1 MQIERI
7 SEHIYWFQSEVYA
20 QVTAGVI
27 MGNQWAVV
35 IDTLAIPE
43 ETLEL
48 RRFVEEEL
56 NIPVRYIINT
66 HHHADHSW
74 GNCFFPGAYVIAHD
88 TCRKEMAEQ
97 GSEALKAAAEHDQ
110 QFKQTKLVLP
120 HFTFSSGS
128 INLEVGKKTLQLIHT
143 PGHSL
148 DSISVLALEDRIL
161 FAGDAI
167 LPIPFIADGDIKLMR
182 DSLRLINDLSLENI
196 VQGHGDVILRGEVQ
210 ESVDENLDY
219 LDKIETKVREI
230 IRDNK
235 PITALQKITIES
247 CGKSRIAL
255 NGIAEELHHSNLRT
269 LYKIFKE

>member
-7 SEHIYWFQSEVYA
+7 SEHVYWFQSEVYA

-27 MGNQWAVV
+27 VGSQWAVV

-74 GNCFFPGAYVIAHD
+74 GNCFFPGSYVIAHD
-88 TCRKEMAEQ
+88 ICRIEMAKH
-97 GSEALKAAAEHDQ
+97 GSEALKIAAEHDQ

-120 HFTFSSGS
+120 QFTFSSGNV
-128 INLEVGKKTLQLIHT
+128 NLEVGKKTLQIFHT

-161 FAGDAI
+161 FAGDAV
-167 LPIPFIADGDIKLMR
+167 LPIPFIADGDITRMR
-182 DSLRLINDLSLENI
+182 ESLHLIRDLSLENI
-196 VQGHGDVILRGEVQ
+196 IQGHGDVILRGEVQ
-210 ESVDENLDY
+210 DSVDENLAY
-219 LDKIETKVREI
+219 LNKIETAVIGILDAK
-230 IRDNK
+230 K
-235 PITALQKITIES
+235 PLAALSKITIES
-247 CGKSRIAL
+247 CGKSRISL
-255 NGIAEELHHSNLRT
+255 NGIAEELHQSNLRT
-269 LYKIFKE
+269 LYNQFKN

>member
-7 SEHIYWFQSEVYA
+7 SEHVYWFQSEVYA

-27 MGNQWAVV
+27 VGNQWAVV

-48 RRFVEEEL
+48 RRFIEEEL

-74 GNCFFPGAYVIAHD
+74 GNCFFPGAYVIAHEL
-88 TCRKEMAEQ
+88 CRKEMAEH
-97 GSEALKAAAEHDQ
+97 GNEALKVAAEHDQ
-110 QFKQTKLVLP
+110 QFKQTKLILP
-120 HFTFSSGS
+120 QFTFNSGTIS
-128 INLEVGKKTLQLIHT
+128 LEVGKKTLNIFHT

-148 DSISVLALEDRIL
+148 DSISVLASEDRIL

-167 LPIPFIADGDIKLMR
+167 LPVPFIADGDINEMR
-182 DSLRLINDLSLENI
+182 KSLAMIREIPLENM

-210 ESVDENLDY
+210 ETVDENLAY
-219 LDKIETKVREI
+219 LDKIESAVKNLLN
-230 IRDNK
+230 DKK
-235 PITALQKITIES
+235 PLAALSQITIES
-247 CGKSRIAL
+247 CGKNRIAL
-255 NGIAEELHHSNLRT
+255 NGIAQELHQSNLRT
-269 LYKIFKE
+269 LYQLYKE